1 VLNKVSK
8 DKVMTGGISGVKI
21 LHQLPAKRQV
31 MQAVN
36 IIDCPFQ
43 LPFPF

>member
-8 DKVMTGGISGVKI
+8 DKVMTGGISSVKK
-21 LHQLPAKRQV
+21 LRQLPAKRQV
-31 MQAVN
+31 MQALN
-36 IIDCPFQ
+36 IIDCPFE